1 MQQKQLSTKPALMRN
16 TCVYY
21 FLIIVPLLTV
31 FIMAKK
37 GWISNSEF
45 VILLLLYVLYRQ
57 FTDAYRLK
65 ARGIIKEVNWK
76 VIINPTLQMKYFK
89 ELYLQ

>member
-1 MQQKQLSTKPALMRN
+1 MRN
-16 TCVYY
+16 TWVYY
-21 FLIIVPLLTV
+21 FFIIVPLLTV
-31 FIMAKK
+31 FIIAKK

-45 VILLLLYVLYRQ
+45 VVLLFLYVIYRQ
-57 FTDAYRLK
+57 FTDAWRLK

-76 VIINPTLQMKYFK
+76 VIINPTLQVKYFK

>member
-16 TCVYY
+16 TWVYY

-37 GWISNSEF
+37 DWISNSEF
-45 VILLLLYVLYRQ
+45 VILLFLYVIYRQ
-57 FTDAYRLK
+57 FTDAWRLK

-76 VIINPTLQMKYFK
+76 VIINPTLQRKYFK